1 MSLPHA
7 HSNVAPYVTIS
18 IGVASIS
25 MAHQTNQLA
34 AGPTVLI
41 EAADR
46 ALYAAKTAGRNR
58 AVEYTIEPGGPGERT
73 LTANS
78 AAWPSI
84 LAKS

>member
-7 HSNVAPYVTIS
+7 HSDVASYVTIS
-18 IGVASIS
+18 VGVASIS
-25 MAHQTNQLA
+25 MAHPTNQLA

-46 ALYAAKTAGRNR
+46 ALYAAKAAGRNR
-58 AVEYTIEPGGPGERT
+58 AVECVIEPGAPGERT
-73 LTANS
+73 FTATS
-78 AAWPSI
+78 AAWPSV

>member
-1 MSLPHA
+1 
-7 HSNVAPYVTIS
+7 VTIS

-34 AGPTVLI
+34 AGSTVLI

-46 ALYAAKTAGRNR
+46 ALYAAKAAGRNR
-58 AVEYTIEPGGPGERT
+58 VVAYVIEPGGPGERT

-84 LAKS
+84 FAKS